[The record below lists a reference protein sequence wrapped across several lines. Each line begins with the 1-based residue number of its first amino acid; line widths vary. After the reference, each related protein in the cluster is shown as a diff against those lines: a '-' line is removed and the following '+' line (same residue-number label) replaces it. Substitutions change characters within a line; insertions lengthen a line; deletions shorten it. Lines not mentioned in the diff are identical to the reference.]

1 MERREFYGGVLST
14 TLSNNVSDTDTFFSV
29 GSAITFP
36 TGYDNPYAIVVSRG
50 EDEEEKM
57 LVSSRSADTL
67 FIKVRGYDGT
77 TPQNHLSGAVVD
89 HVLDSTTIQA
99 MNKDTYDTVLMQWM
113 GI

>member
-1 MERREFYGGVLST
+1 MERREFYGAVLST
-14 TLSNNVSDTDTFFSV
+14 TLSNNVSDTDTFFTV
-29 GSAITFP
+29 GSASTFP
-36 TGYDNPYAIVVSRG
+36 SGLDNPYAIVVSRG

-57 LVSSRSADTL
+57 LVSATSGDTL